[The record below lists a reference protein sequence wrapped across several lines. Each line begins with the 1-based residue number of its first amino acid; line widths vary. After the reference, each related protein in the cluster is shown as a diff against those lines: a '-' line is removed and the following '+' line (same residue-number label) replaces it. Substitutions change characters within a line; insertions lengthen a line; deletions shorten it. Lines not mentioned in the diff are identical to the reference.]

1 MPNDAAALTRHLA
14 LYGIAPCA
22 SAAQWQA
29 RWHAVDPAL
38 RAALDATRQPGA
50 TRAPTTAEQLRFYGA
65 MAAPQVAGVMY
76 SRQANTLHAIGSAVA
91 ALVAGRQLLLDLGCN
106 IGHLTSWYAASGA
119 VRSVTGMDF
128 VPQCIASA
136 RALAQAAGA
145 AASFVD
151 GDITQALPAGTFDAI
166 TDTHTL
172 STLPNAAPTLALLR
186 SALQRDGIF
195 VSVLA
200 HGTAASTA
208 EFADALATAGLHVH
222 TLQFVYGTDLGQ
234 TAAHPLLL
242 AAIAQPGTRVD
253 IAGGFAAARLP
264 GA

>member
-1 MPNDAAALTRHLA
+1 MPNDAAALAQHLA
-14 LYGIAPCA
+14 HYGIVPCA
-22 SAAQWQA
+22 SAAHWQA
-29 RWHAVDPAL
+29 RWSAVDPAL

-50 TRAPTTAEQLRFYGA
+50 SRAPTTAEQLRFYGA
-65 MAAPQVAGVMY
+65 MAVQQVAGVMY

-91 ALVAGRQLLLDLGCN
+91 ALLGGRQKLLDLGCN
-106 IGHLTSWYAASGA
+106 IGHLTSWYAASGTVQSA
-119 VRSVTGMDF
+119 TGIDF
-128 VPQCIASA
+128 VPQCIATA
-136 RALAQAAGA
+136 RALAQAAGGA
-145 AASFVD
+145 AKFVD

-172 STLPNAAPTLALLR
+172 STLANAAPALALVR
-186 SALQRDGIF
+186 SALERNGIF

-208 EFADALATAGLHVH
+208 EFAEALAAAGLHVH
-222 TLQFVYGTDLGQ
+222 KLQFVYGTDLGQ
-234 TAAHPLLL
+234 TASHPLLL
-242 AAIAQPGTRVD
+242 AAVAQPGTRVD